1 MSTNASNVI
10 CRYCKKEGHFK
21 QQCPK
26 LANKNNNT
34 SQRRHETHARV
45 LYKNHNQP
53 HKQLI
58 PSAQNEPVIITEP
71 KVDEFP
77 ALGSSTQSNSTNS
90 TWGGKSFIDVLKT
103 EKEQEVKEDPDEL
116 KLETLG
122 KIR

>member
-1 MSTNASNVI
+1 MSTDASNVI

-21 QQCPK
+21 QHCPK
-26 LANKNNNT
+26 LANKNKNT
-34 SQRRHETHARV
+34 SQRRHETHTRV

-71 KVDEFP
+71 EVDEFP
-77 ALGSSTQSNSTNS
+77 ALGSSTQSNS

-103 EKEQEVKEDPDEL
+103 EKEQEVKEDPNEL